1 MLRVFL
7 VEDEIIIRETLRDSV
22 PWAKCGYTFVG
33 EAGDGE
39 LALPL
44 IREKRPDVLITDIR
58 MPFMDGLDLS
68 RLVLQEF
75 PQMKIIIISGYD
87 DFEYARQAINLGVE
101 RYLLKPITK
110 NNLISVLDEVREKIE
125 SEQAQMNYMAQ
136 FQEEAQEYEQY
147 ARRDFFEH
155 VVTGQLSVQQIYE
168 QAEKL
173 DLDLRARSYAIAL
186 FSILPER
193 SFMAGS
199 YSEPG
204 AQVRDALLS
213 HFLKRKECV
222 LFRWNLSTYAVLIK
236 GESEQMA
243 DYIRSCIDAVRK
255 QYEPLTP
262 QYDWYV
268 AVSAPTQRLSALPT
282 CFGEV
287 SRLWAYRHIAPT
299 QHILTADTV
308 SLLTGTG
315 NNGNLAALDAGKVNP
330 SLLTGMLHRAGAE
343 EVDGFVAEYINSVSD
358 ALESAP
364 FCQYL
369 MLSVR
374 FTAAEFVVSLGLDQ
388 QELFDGLTCL
398 DLVGQSVTVEQLRR
412 YMSDIL
418 LRSVQLRDNA
428 AGRQYR
434 TLLKQAVAYIDSHF
448 TDEDLSLN
456 RVAQEVNISANYLS
470 AVFSQ
475 EMGETFIEYIT
486 ARRMERARELLRETD
501 MRSGEIAAAVG
512 YKDSHYFSFLFKKT
526 QGCTPRDWRAGKE
539 TP

>member
-7 VEDEIIIRETLRDSV
+7 VEDESIIRETLRDSV

-110 NNLISVLDEVREKIE
+110 NSLISVLDEVREKIE

-136 FQEEAQEYEQY
+136 FHEEAQEYEHY
-147 ARRDFFEH
+147 ARRDFFER

-168 QAEKL
+168 SAEKL
-173 DLDLRARSYAIAL
+173 DLDLRAHCYAIAL
-186 FSILPER
+186 FSILPEHNLL
-193 SFMAGS
+193 SGG
-199 YSEPG
+199 YSESG
-204 AQVRDALLS
+204 AQVRDALVS
-213 HFLKRKECV
+213 HFSKHPEYI
-222 LFRWNLSTYAVLIK
+222 LFRWNLTTYAVLIK
-236 GESEQMA
+236 GGGDRMEG
-243 DYIRSCIDAVRK
+243 YISDCIEAVRV
-255 QYEPLTP
+255 QYETHDLRRS
-262 QYDWYV
+262 WHV
-268 AVSAPTQRLSALPT
+268 AVSSPTQRLSALPA
-282 CFGEV
+282 CFEEV
-287 SRLWAYRHIAPT
+287 SRLWAYRHIAPDR
-299 QHILTADTV
+299 HILTPGTV
-308 SLLTGTG
+308 STLTGTG
-315 NNGNLAALDAGKVNP
+315 NNGSLSSLDAGKVNP
-330 SLLTGMLHRAGAE
+330 ALLTGMLHRAGAE
-343 EVDGFVAEYINSVSD
+343 EVDGFVSEYIHSVSD
-358 ALESAP
+358 ALQSAP

-388 QELFDGLTCL
+388 QELFDGLSCL

-412 YMSDIL
+412 YMTDIL

-448 TDEDLSLN
+448 TDEELSLN

-486 ARRMERARELLRETD
+486 ARRMERARELLRTTD
-501 MRSGEIAAAVG
+501 LRSGEIAAAVG
-512 YKDSHYFSFLFKKT
+512 YKDPHYFSFLFKKT

-539 TP
+539 AP